1 MKLSDF
7 EKRIINSA
15 LTEYGKL
22 KDPMIAELC
31 ADLNVKLTAEVKRTK
46 KATTSKVQSKS

>member
-15 LTEYGKL
+15 LTEYGKN